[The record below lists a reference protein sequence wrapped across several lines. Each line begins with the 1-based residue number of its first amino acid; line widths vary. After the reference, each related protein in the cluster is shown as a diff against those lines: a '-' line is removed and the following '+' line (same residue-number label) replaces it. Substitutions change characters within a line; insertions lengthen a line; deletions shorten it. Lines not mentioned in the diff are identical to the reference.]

1 MSGKKETRLHE
12 IAQKFEQYHRDRI
25 RAERQKNRLLDA
37 LKIEKHKEY
46 KDRNAR
52 RSHQYIKGY
61 GEIVNALGLGWLD
74 NKNVT
79 RTEEE
84 FEAMHALVMAVLFGD
99 GLTAS
104 QKESVALVREMLLQ
118 KPENH
123 QGIGKPAS

>member
-1 MSGKKETRLHE
+1 MSERRATRLHE
-12 IAQKFEQYHRDRI
+12 IARRFERARRERI

-37 LKIEKHKEY
+37 LRIEKHKEY

-61 GEIVNALGLGWLD
+61 AEILNALGLGWLD

-79 RTEEE
+79 RTTEE
-84 FEAMHALVMAVLFGD
+84 FEAMHALVMAILFGD